1 MEKTILK
8 RLIVSMIISAV
19 VVVVTIIGV
28 TSVNQS
34 ISINK
39 NAQSK
44 LEQVKSTLIQN
55 DASTEVLTKNVGD
68 NNLAKAR
75 AVAEI
80 IAANP
85 SLLDKAGFL
94 AELSKKLDASC
105 ICIIDAKGI
114 ITHSDNAA
122 YVGYDMASSDQSK
135 VFNDILTNPDLEIV
149 QKPMMNGATGQM
161 CQYIGVKR
169 LDAKGYLQIELN
181 PQVLQEA
188 VANTAMDLVL
198 ASIDFEGSGSIYAI
212 DNATGL
218 IAAYQDRSK
227 VGVKATE
234 LGFKEKTSGKD
245 KMKIEGKKYWTYS
258 DQYEGYTIGILYPF
272 KDYRKTVNT
281 VMIMISLCMI
291 IVDVAL
297 VIVILKLVRNGIVSG
312 INNINDSVVKIA
324 MGDYSVRVN
333 ERSHTEFEAL
343 SDCINSMVDNINKQ
357 IDNNEKLLIK
367 QKADMEET
375 QNLFGEVKQVCG
387 ELDSV
392 ARTTLDTAE
401 AINEGGA
408 NQEVSVADMREK
420 MQSLSDKI
428 KESVSGAKNISDET
442 MRAVDG
448 LVDTGNMIAK
458 LTDSMDEITETSKAI
473 EVIISEIDEIASQ
486 TNLLALNASIEAA
499 RAGEAG
505 RGFAVVAT
513 EIGQLAG
520 RSSQASQETH
530 DLIQNSIRAVNNG
543 SEMTRKAIEN
553 FEAAVER
560 VRESGNA
567 VNDISNLVASN
578 LDLVKEAEDS
588 LGQIS
593 GVVRANAEI
602 AKQSRDA
609 ASKMASDVEK
619 LYSMVEK

>member
-8 RLIVSMIISAV
+8 RLVVSMIISAV
-19 VVVVTIIGV
+19 IVVITIIGV
-28 TSVNQS
+28 TTVNQS
-34 ISINK
+34 IATK
-39 NAQSK
+39 NSALSK
-44 LEQVKSTLIQN
+44 LEQVKNTMIQN
-55 DASTEVLTKNVGD
+55 DANTEVLTKNVGD

-85 SLLDKAGFL
+85 ALLDKDGFL
-94 AELSKKLDASC
+94 ASLSKKLDASC
-105 ICIIDAKGI
+105 ICIINDKGI

-135 VFNDILTNPDLEIV
+135 VFNDILVNPDLEIV

-188 VANTAMDLVL
+188 IANTAVDKVL
-198 ASIDFEGSGSIYAI
+198 GAIDFEGTGTIYAI
-212 DNATGL
+212 ENETGL
-218 IAAYQDRSK
+218 VAAYKDASK
-227 VGVKATE
+227 VGQKASD
-234 LGFKEKTSGKD
+234 LGFPEKISGKGN
-245 KMKIEGKKYWTYS
+245 MKIEGKKYWTYS

-272 KDYRKTVNT
+272 NDYRKTVNT
-281 VMIMISLCMI
+281 VMIMITICMI
-291 IVDVAL
+291 LVDVAL
-297 VIVILKLVRNGIVSG
+297 VVVILRLVRKGIVSG

-324 MGDYSVRVN
+324 MGDYSVKVN
-333 ERSHTEFEAL
+333 ERSHTEYAEL

-357 IDNNEKLLIK
+357 TDDNFKLLAK
-367 QKADMEET
+367 QKEDMQAT
-375 QNLFGEVKQVCG
+375 QMLFEDVKQVCG

-392 ARTTLDTAE
+392 ARATLDTAE
-401 AINEGGA
+401 AINEGSA
-408 NQEVSVADMREK
+408 NQEASVADMREK

-428 KESVSGAKNISDET
+428 TESVDGTKNISDET
-442 MRAVDG
+442 MQAVEG

-458 LTDSMDEITETSKAI
+458 LTDSMNEITETSKAI

-530 DLIQNSIRAVNNG
+530 DLIQNSIHAVNNG

-560 VRESGNA
+560 IRKSGKA
-567 VNDISNLVASN
+567 VNEMSDIVATN

-588 LGQIS
+588 LSQIN

-609 ASKMASDVEK
+609 ASKMAGGVEK
-619 LYSMVEK
+619 LYSMVDR